1 MRVVTPLAKVLV
13 LGLILFCAAPARA
26 QGTRA
31 DYERAAQF
39 LTGDLGKLVQGA
51 DIRPTWIEDSDQF
64 WYQKPGLDTEF
75 VLINT
80 TKITRGPA
88 FDQAKL
94 TEELSKATRRQ
105 ILAKRAA
112 SGLADEGERCTFIV
126 ATC

>member
-13 LGLILFCAAPARA
+13 PGLILFCAAPARA

-31 DYERAAQF
+31 DYERAARF

-80 TKITRGPA
+80 TKNTRGPA
-88 FDQAKL
+88 FDQDRK
-94 TEELSKATRRQ
+94 STRLNSSHVE
-105 ILAKRAA
+105 ISYA
-112 SGLADEGERCTFIV
+112 V
-126 ATC
+126 